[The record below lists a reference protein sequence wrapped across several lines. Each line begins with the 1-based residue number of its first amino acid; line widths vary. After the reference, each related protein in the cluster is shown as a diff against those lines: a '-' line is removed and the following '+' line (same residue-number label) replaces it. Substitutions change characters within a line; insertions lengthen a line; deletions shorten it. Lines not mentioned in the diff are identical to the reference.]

1 MENVK
6 DLWEDLRQRFSIG
19 NGPRVHQL
27 KAELASCKQQ
37 GATVVTYYG
46 RIKVM
51 WDEIV
56 NYEPIPECR
65 CGGCRCNIASTLDKK
80 RDEEKVHQFLM
91 GLDDVVYGTMRSN
104 ILSMDPLPNI
114 NRVYAMAV
122 QEERH
127 RNIARSNNERSD
139 RIGFS
144 THARVAAVRGKEK
157 QGMCTHCSK
166 PGHESKSCYQIIGY
180 SDWWG
185 ETSR

>member
-1 MENVK
+1 M
-6 DLWEDLRQRFSIG
+6 
-19 NGPRVHQL
+19 
-27 KAELASCKQQ
+27 
-37 GATVVTYYG
+37 
-46 RIKVM
+46 
-51 WDEIV
+51 

-144 THARVAAVRGKEK
+144 THA
-157 QGMCTHCSK
+157 
-166 PGHESKSCYQIIGY
+166 
-180 SDWWG
+180 
-185 ETSR
+185 